1 VVCDTPE
8 ATSATAFRCVQL
20 FPFVPSFGPAV
31 HKRSEALPES
41 FLLLINL
48 QNRDYDYMD
57 TNFWTLSAGPPSPRA
72 YISSSLSTTRLAVRA
87 STTRSCSR
95 SNTNPRRSS
104 FLASYM
110 AMDEYEHDSFF
121 NESGW
126 GIMNE
131 RCNLAINAPSS

>member
-31 HKRSEALPES
+31 HKRSGES

-48 QNRDYDYMD
+48 QSRDYDYMD

-95 SNTNPRRSS
+95 SNTNPRRSN
-104 FLASYM
+104 FLASCM
-110 AMDEYEHDSFF
+110 AMDDYVHDSFF
-121 NESGW
+121 NEGGW
-126 GIMNE
+126 
-131 RCNLAINAPSS
+131 AIEDEWCIKPGDQCP